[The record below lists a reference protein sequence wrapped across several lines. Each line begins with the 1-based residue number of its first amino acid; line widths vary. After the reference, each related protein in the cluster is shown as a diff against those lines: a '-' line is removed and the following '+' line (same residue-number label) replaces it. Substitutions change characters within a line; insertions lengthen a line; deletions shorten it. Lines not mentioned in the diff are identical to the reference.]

1 MKKSFQKYLPC
12 RHGNESV
19 DGTWKY
25 FFEEKTCKSLYPY
38 I

>member
-1 MKKSFQKYLPC
+1 MKKSFQNICPVA
-12 RHGNESV
+12 GNESV
-19 DGTWKY
+19 DGTWKD